1 MGKVAPLLPLL
12 PECFSTN
19 VAVLSSLAAIL
30 WLHGGRSQLAVAEI
44 EREKIEA
51 SHFGRSLS
59 SRLFKHNK
67 MYINSSS
74 RQIRGNK
81 GTYGGV
87 VLGQRRNKSCSKCA
101 DTFPIVLSCYPHTYT
116 YTWFSF
122 CFSWWLVVH
131 TWWGNP
137 SLPLF
142 CLFPMFRPNPPTLTW
157 VPNCS
162 LVGATTD
169 LSPAF
174 IQIYHN

>member
-1 MGKVAPLLPLL
+1 MLQSCLPLL
-12 PECFSTN
+12 PACFCWN
-19 VAVLSSLAAIL
+19 
-30 WLHGGRSQLAVAEI
+30 R
-44 EREKIEA
+44 ERKIEA

-67 MYINSSS
+67 MYINSSPW
-74 RQIRGNK
+74 QIRGNK

-101 DTFPIVLSCYPHTYT
+101 DTFPIVLSCPPPIHTLIPG
-116 YTWFSF
+116 FHSA
-122 CFSWWLVVH
+122 SAAGWWCTV
-131 TWWGNP
+131 GEEIP
-137 SLPLF
+137 LPLV
-142 CLFPMFRPNPPTLTW
+142 LFVSNVPAHPPTLTW